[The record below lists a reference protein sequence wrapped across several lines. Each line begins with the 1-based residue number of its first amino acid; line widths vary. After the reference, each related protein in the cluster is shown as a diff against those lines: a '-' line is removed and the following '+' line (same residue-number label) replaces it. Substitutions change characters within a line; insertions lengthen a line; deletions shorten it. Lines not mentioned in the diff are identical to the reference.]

1 MCELCADGARS
12 HAVSISH
19 RPGLRLGG
27 RWWRGSF
34 AEAASGTLREVIG
47 AVRDFSMRRDALWKS
62 PIVGLSKS
70 GQTDRLDYFAGIACD
85 HGEALPAGFVYL
97 DVPEMA
103 VASSW
108 HGPEDGEVVAHYGRM
123 IEWLR
128 GSGYRR
134 VDEPFGQREE
144 YPHDVDLDAPPAL
157 RLLLPIERD
166 R

>member
-12 HAVSISH
+12 HAVSISY
-19 RPGLRLGG
+19 RPGQRLGG
-27 RWWRGSF
+27 LRWSGGF
-34 AEAASGTLREVIG
+34 ADAASGALREVIG
-47 AVRDFSMRRDALWKS
+47 AVRDFSATRDALWKS
-62 PIVGLSKS
+62 PIVALSKS
-70 GQTDRLDYFAGIACD
+70 VEDRLDYFAGISCEN
-85 HGEALPAGFVYL
+85 HETLPAGFTSL

-108 HGPEDGEVVAHYGRM
+108 HGPEDGEVVEHYGRM
-123 IEWLR
+123 DEWLR

-134 VDEPFGQREE
+134 LYTPFDQREE
-144 YPHDVDLDAPPAL
+144 YPHDVDLDGPPAL